1 MNTKVR
7 RAINHITDGLM
18 VLLLP
23 LVMAYSLIGEGFH
36 ELAGSAMLLLFIAH
50 HILHWQWFRALT
62 KGKYTPYRVFMT
74 ALNNLLLLLML
85 AQPISGVLMSRYL
98 YKFLHIP
105 GVEGAARAIHLALAY
120 WCYALMCLH
129 LGLHGDAMLRKIKG
143 TVRKILTA
151 VLLLVSCYGAYV
163 FVRRGFPGY
172 MFLTTRFAFFDYSE
186 PRLYFFADYLSIM
199 ILFAVIGNFLEK
211 LLKRNTRYKQD
222 PGYHNI

>member
-1 MNTKVR
+1 
-7 RAINHITDGLM
+7 M

-23 LVMAYSLIGEGFH
+23 LLMAYSLIGERFH

-50 HILHWQWFRALT
+50 HILHWRWFRALP

-74 ALNNLLLLLML
+74 ALNFLLLLLML
-85 AQPISGVLMSRYL
+85 AQPLSGVLISRYL

-105 GVEGAARAIHLALAY
+105 GAAGTARAIHLALAY

-129 LGLHGDAMLRKIKG
+129 LGLHGAAILRRAKRTG
-143 TVRKILTA
+143 RRLLTT
-151 VLLLVSCYGAYV
+151 VLLLVSCYGVFA

-186 PRLYFFADYLSIM
+186 QRLYFFADYLAIM
-199 ILFAVIGNFLEK
+199 ILFAVIGSVLER
-211 LLKRNTRYKQD
+211 LLRRNVRHKQ
-222 PGYHNI
+222 NSSNQNK